1 MLLRA
6 ILLLLCL
13 TTPALAER
21 RVALVIGNSAYVH
34 APALTNPKNDA
45 AEVAKKLAAIGY
57 EVQLE
62 EDLTGQAF
70 RVALGQF
77 SESAQNADLAL
88 VFYAGHGIEL
98 GGRNFLIP
106 VDSAMKSEATAQFES
121 IALDQVLSTVR
132 EAKTLGIVMLDA
144 CRDNPFASTMTRTN
158 GTRSVSRGLAP
169 ISVEG
174 EGGLLVSFA
183 AEAGNTASDG
193 DSGHSPYTEAF
204 LEVLDQPDLEVGRMF
219 RSLRAKVREK
229 SNGKQVPVEQA
240 QLPDHDVF
248 ITPVS
253 GTIVPNPPLQ
263 PTPQPVIAG
272 PDAESLFFEAASE
285 NDAAKL
291 SDFIARHPDHPR
303 AADARNM
310 INTIQDD
317 KMWAIVVAEASPDAM
332 RRYILVF
339 PAGKH
344 LDQATA
350 ALAAMEPKPAPA
362 PAPAPAAKPIAP
374 SFKCSLAKTDVELA
388 ICASNDLAV
397 QDHALVDAFKAALS
411 GGKVTK
417 ANQKEWVLT
426 RESRCAGIG
435 DAVPS
440 CVYDYTAARIGELK
454 GVW

>member
-13 TTPALAER
+13 TFPALAER

-34 APALTNPKNDA
+34 APALPNPKNDA
-45 AEVAKKLAAIGY
+45 AEVAKKLTAIGY

-62 EDLTGQAF
+62 ENLTGQAF
-70 RVALGQF
+70 RIALGEF

-106 VDSAMKSEATAQFES
+106 VDSEMKSEASAQFES
-121 IALDQVLSTVR
+121 VALDQVLSTVR

-174 EGGLLVSFA
+174 DGGLLVSFA

-204 LEVLDQPDLEVGRMF
+204 LEVLDQPDLEVGKMF
-219 RSLRAKVREK
+219 RTLRAKVREK
-229 SNGKQVPVEQA
+229 SKGKQIPVEQA

-253 GTIVPNPPLQ
+253 GTIVPTQPLQ
-263 PTPQPVIAG
+263 PAPQPLIAV
-272 PDAESLFFEAASE
+272 PDAVALFFEAASE

-291 SDFIARHPDHPR
+291 SDFIARYPDHPR
-303 AADARNM
+303 AADARKM
-310 INTIQDD
+310 IDTIQDD
-317 KMWAIVVAEASPDAM
+317 QMWAIVVSEGTSDAM

-339 PAGKH
+339 PGGKH
-344 LDQATA
+344 LDEATA
-350 ALAAMEPKPAPA
+350 ALSSIETDPVPTATPTSEPIVPT
-362 PAPAPAAKPIAP
+362 
-374 SFKCSLAKTDVELA
+374 FKCSLAKTDVELA
-388 ICASNDLAV
+388 ICRSDELAL
-397 QDHALVDAFKAALS
+397 QDHILVDAFKAALS

-417 ANQKEWVLT
+417 NNQKQWVMT
-426 RESRCAGIG
+426 RESHCAGIG
-435 DAVPS
+435 DAVAG
-440 CVYDYTAARIGELK
+440 CVYNATAARIVELQ
-454 GVW
+454 GAW